1 MLRRFD
7 DLVERHQH
15 RIFGFA
21 AYYLGNSDD
30 ARDATQEVLL
40 RLWNN
45 IERVEPDCAGAWLTR
60 VTRNVCFDS
69 LRSRRARR
77 KVFDDGCD
85 AAETEVA
92 DSTADPHQS
101 AENTDLDRR
110 LRRALAT
117 LEDPYRSIAIL
128 REIEDRSYQE
138 IADAMD
144 LPLNTVKT
152 YLHRARRRLRE
163 ELSEVRY
170 HARTA

>member
-1 MLRRFD
+1 MLRRFG
-7 DLVERHQH
+7 DLVEEHQH

-21 AYYLGNSDD
+21 RYYLGNVHD
-30 ARDATQEVLL
+30 AQDATQEVLL
-40 RLWNN
+40 RLWRH
-45 IERVEPDCAGAWLTR
+45 IERVEPECAGAWLTR

-69 LRSRRARR
+69 LRGRRARR
-77 KVFDDGCD
+77 KVFDDGSD
-85 AAETEVA
+85 TFELEVA
-92 DSTADPHQS
+92 DPTSSPQEN
-101 AENTDLDRR
+101 AEATDLDRR

-163 ELSEVRY
+163 ELSEVRC